1 MDNYKIKVKDEA
13 ESKEAQELF
22 EQLGYSNGQSKRFG
36 FVYTQNGE
44 IGCDSM
50 EHWDYYNDLC
60 QELTL
65 PKLRDLVVLKRNDVK
80 DANCI
85 DKKREAWYLASD
97 GTYYAWQYRK
107 LCWDTESDACVE
119 AHDIKPIIKHLET
132 ATGRFDENGEHHLTF
147 SKGTEEKGPAL
158 ISGADVPALIK
169 KGESVQFRSAFNVQG
184 GGEWKDLD
192 LERDE
197 EEFSLGDLINTRFEW
212 RLKPQTIKLELEL
225 PKPFEPKVGDLY
237 WCVAMTNL
245 RGYTQKVYKDDGDD
259 ECLIHLG
266 AYRTEEEIKQVV
278 EQLRKIR
285 GTNS

>member
-119 AHDIKPIIKHLET
+119 AHDIKPINQPQ
-132 ATGRFDENGEHHLTF
+132 D
-147 SKGTEEKGPAL
+147 PAL
-158 ISGADVPALIK
+158 ISGDVALANVHK
-169 KGESVQFRSAFNVQG
+169 CTVQYLHDDEPYGRWTTITDNLWSQYHLGMFLDPDTKFKFRF
-184 GGEWKDLD
+184 
-192 LERDE
+192 
-197 EEFSLGDLINTRFEW
+197 
-212 RLKPQTIKLELEL
+212 KPQTIKVELEL
-225 PKPFEPKVGDLY
+225 PKPFEPEED
-237 WCVAMTNL
+237 CH
-245 RGYTQKVYKDDGDD
+245 VYILDDGKTDGYRRYSYEVHGD
-259 ECLIHLG
+259 KGNTFIG
-266 AYRTEEEIKQVV
+266 IWRTEEEIKQVV

>member
-1 MDNYKIKVKDEA
+1 M
-13 ESKEAQELF
+13 F

-119 AHDIKPIIKHLET
+119 AHDIKPINQPQ
-132 ATGRFDENGEHHLTF
+132 D
-147 SKGTEEKGPAL
+147 PAL
-158 ISGADVPALIK
+158 ISGDVALANVHK
-169 KGESVQFRSAFNVQG
+169 CTVQYLHDDEPYGRWTTITDNLWSQYHLGMFLDPDTKFKFRF
-184 GGEWKDLD
+184 
-192 LERDE
+192 
-197 EEFSLGDLINTRFEW
+197 
-212 RLKPQTIKLELEL
+212 KPQTIKLELEL
-225 PKPFEPKVGDLY
+225 PKPFEPEED
-237 WCVAMTNL
+237 CH
-245 RGYTQKVYKDDGDD
+245 VYILDDGKTDGYRRYSYEVHGD
-259 ECLIHLG
+259 KGNTFIG
-266 AYRTEEEIKQVV
+266 IWRTEDEIKQVV

-285 GTNS
+285 GAS